1 MGQDIPFFLT
11 YSLQLVLGFLLLF
24 LLFFNTQKSYKKWI
38 MYILVAFGL
47 LFVYQQISAIV
58 ESETTL
64 RIIPHTKLSLTY
76 LLFFVA
82 TLLLITNIFQTRKKW
97 QKINFCMWILVGIQS
112 ILYYLAFNLTGV
124 GFNESIPFHLKSGM
138 QGAGIG
144 DFYSLIIAVFVAVV
158 LFVMSAVHYFKIV
171 IQNSTQGVLKTQWI
185 FPVFVAILF
194 FNPLNKDLYET
205 YKVVEERPDF
215 LFKNFYQKAEKN
227 LKSEKRYNVVWIYA
241 EAFERIY
248 LNSEIFPDLAPNLVK
263 LERESLSFSNI
274 HQVWGTGWTI
284 AGIVGSQSGVPLYA
298 VGRQNNDLN
307 QLPSFLPNVK
317 GVGNIL
323 KEDGYEN
330 IFIQGS
336 KKAFAG
342 NDKFLESHGFRM
354 YSFENIDEKYKT
366 KKDLSRWGIND
377 DQLLNFAVEK
387 YKDLKANKKPFSL
400 MLSTINTH
408 SPIGFVPHA
417 YKDYK
422 YKEGKNKTLNAFY
435 VSDLLISQFIEKIK
449 KLDKEKNTIIVVSSD
464 HLAMRN
470 MVSEILEKN
479 SEKRRNL
486 FMIHFPEKIS
496 PKINDKMGSTLDQ
509 GVTLLQLMGYP
520 VEKLGF
526 GVSLLSDEKTLKE
539 KAQGNTDDVLKSW
552 KKYYFQFWEK

>member
-1 MGQDIPFFLT
+1 
-11 YSLQLVLGFLLLF
+11 
-24 LLFFNTQKSYKKWI
+24 

>member
-307 QLPSFLPNVK
+307 QLSSFLPNVK

-408 SPIGFVPHA
+408 SPIGFAPHA
-417 YKDYK
+417 YKNHK

-449 KLDKEKNTIIVVSSD
+449 KLDTEKNTIIVVSSD

-526 GVSLLSDEKTLKE
+526 GVSLLSDKKNLKE